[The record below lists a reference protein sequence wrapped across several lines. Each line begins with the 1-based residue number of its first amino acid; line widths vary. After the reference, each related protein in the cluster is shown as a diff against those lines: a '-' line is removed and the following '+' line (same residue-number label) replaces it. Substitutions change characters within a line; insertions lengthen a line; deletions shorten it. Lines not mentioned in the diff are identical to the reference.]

1 MIRVHQSV
9 TSIWL
14 EVFLPQT
21 LIKPAVTSGRA
32 TWQGA
37 EGSLQPIA
45 RKEFGPSTQLNSAI
59 NHVNLKLD
67 PSPVEPSDE
76 ISTLA
81 DKLTAA

>member
-9 TSIWL
+9 TSVWL

-21 LIKPAVTSGRA
+21 LIKPAVISGRA

-37 EGSLQPIA
+37 EGSLQLIA
-45 RKEFGPSTQLNSAI
+45 RKEFRPSTLLNSAI
-59 NHVNLKLD
+59 NHVSLKLA

>member
-45 RKEFGPSTQLNSAI
+45 RKDFGPSTQLNSAI